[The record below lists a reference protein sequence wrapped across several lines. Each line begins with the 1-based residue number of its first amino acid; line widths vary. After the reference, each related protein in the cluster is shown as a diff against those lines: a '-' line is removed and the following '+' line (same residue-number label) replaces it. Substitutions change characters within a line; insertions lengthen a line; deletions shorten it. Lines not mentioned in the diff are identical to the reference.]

1 MSRTSKSLHRLVI
14 KIGSNVLS
22 GETGLRKNF
31 FGELARQVRHLQN
44 NKIETVIVTSG
55 AVATAMAH
63 FGKKWKPE
71 SIPEKQAYA
80 AFGQPMLMHQYALS
94 FARQDLAIAQILL
107 TQADL
112 ENRKRF
118 LNAKQAINT
127 LLGKKIIPIIN
138 ENDTVAVDELKFGDN
153 DQLSAHVA
161 NLVNADLLL
170 ILSDVA
176 GLYDKDPSR
185 FKDAKIIPVVET
197 IDVRIEAMIFKTHE
211 GKSTGGMA
219 TKIKAAKLC
228 THYGLPLRITSGF
241 QKDIAVKLLNQTLK
255 GTLFTVKNNK
265 SIHKNDLVVL

>member
-1 MSRTSKSLHRLVI
+1 MSRSPKSLRRLVI

-31 FGELARQVRHLQN
+31 FGELARQVRYLQN
-44 NKIETVIVTSG
+44 KNVQTVIVTSG

-63 FGKKWKPE
+63 FGKKRKPD

-94 FARQDLAIAQILL
+94 FGRQNLAIAQILL
-107 TQADL
+107 TQTDL

-118 LNAKQAINT
+118 LNAKHAIHT
-127 LLGKKIIPIIN
+127 LLSKKIIPIIN
-138 ENDTVAVDELKFGDN
+138 ENDTVAIDELKFGDN

-176 GLYDKDPSR
+176 GLYDKDPSQ
-185 FKDAKIIPVVET
+185 FKDAKIIPVVEA
-197 IDVRIEAMIFKTHE
+197 IDTRIEAMIFKSRE

-228 THYGLPLRITSGF
+228 LGYGLPLHITSGF
-241 QKDIAVKLLNQTLK
+241 QKNLAVKLLNQQLK

-265 SIHKNDLVVL
+265 SIHKNNGIML